1 MKEVKLNAPINAF
14 GVDFKNI
21 YEVIAYAIDGKP
33 KDGVYVGEDSQRYP
47 CFDSEDYASE
57 DRYYWNFV
65 FATSQ
70 SELDEKLKKLKEMDT
85 LGSNYRKLTEDLAPM
100 AYWEGDSYYKVFLT
114 DNMGN
119 NGKKDTIF
127 HRIIDNLSSHT

>member
-100 AYWEGDSYYKVFLT
+100 AYWEGDTCYKVFLT
-114 DNMGN
+114 DN
-119 NGKKDTIF
+119 
-127 HRIIDNLSSHT
+127 LSSHT